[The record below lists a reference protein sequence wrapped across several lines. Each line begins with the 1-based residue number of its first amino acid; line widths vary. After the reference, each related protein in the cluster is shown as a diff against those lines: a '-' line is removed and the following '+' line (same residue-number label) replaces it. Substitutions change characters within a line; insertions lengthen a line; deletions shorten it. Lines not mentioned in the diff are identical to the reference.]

1 MSRSSGKS
9 TQVALGGLAAALSLL
24 LMFLTGMIP
33 FGDYALPA
41 FAGVVLLANVVENGR
56 KTALMVYVAVS
67 LLALFVVPSKE
78 AALLFVFFFGYYPI
92 LQTLLDKI
100 SVKILRMALKLVIFN
115 TAVIAAYWII
125 INLMGVADI
134 LDEFGPFGQY
144 SALALLVFG
153 NIFFVVYDNMVSN
166 LYAAYIHWFRPRFLR
181 RAG

>member
-1 MSRSSGKS
+1 MSRSSAKS
-9 TQVALGGLAAALSLL
+9 TQVALGGLASALSLL

-56 KTALMVYVAVS
+56 KTAVLVYVAVS

-92 LQTLLDKI
+92 LQTLLTQI
-100 SVKILRMALKLVIFN
+100 RVRLLRVAAKFAIFN
-115 TAVIAAYWII
+115 GAVIAAYWVI
-125 INLMGVADI
+125 INLMGVADV

-144 SALALLVFG
+144 SALALLVLG
-153 NIFFVVYDNMVSN
+153 NVFFVVYDNMVTN
-166 LYAAYIHWFRPRFLR
+166 LYGAYIHWFRPRFLR